1 MKTMLFAVGAVMS
14 LSAFGVAYAGEG
26 EGVWPNTQFS
36 QIAGVVA
43 HTPAQNARPVT
54 MAGTA
59 PSPQYFFARSHRGT
73 WLFPADETGG
83 GN

>member
-1 MKTMLFAVGAVMS
+1 MKTMLFAVGAMMS

-26 EGVWPNTQFS
+26 EGVGPNSQFTQV
-36 QIAGVVA
+36 AGVVA
-43 HTPAQNARPVT
+43 QAPAQNVRPVA

-59 PSPQYFFARSHRGT
+59 ASPQYFFARSHRGT
-73 WLFPADETGG
+73 WLFPADANGG

>member
-1 MKTMLFAVGAVMS
+1 MKTMLFAVGAMMS

-26 EGVWPNTQFS
+26 EATAPNSQFTQV
-36 QIAGVVA
+36 AGVVA
-43 HTPAQNARPVT
+43 PAPSFRPVA
-54 MAGTA
+54 MAGTTA
-59 PSPQYFFARSHRGT
+59 SPQYFFARSHRGT

>member
-1 MKTMLFAVGAVMS
+1 MKTMLLAVGAVVS

-26 EGVWPNTQFS
+26 EAATSNSQFTQV
-36 QIAGVVA
+36 AGVVA
-43 HTPAQNARPVT
+43 PVQSVRPMA
-54 MAGTA
+54 MAGTTA
-59 PSPQYFFARSHRGT
+59 SPQYFFARSHRGT